1 MATDIKMYWDS
12 SALQGDFNTTENTGD
27 IDTDEGLD
35 TAILIS
41 LFTDRRINEDDPILD
56 SNNDNKRGWWGD
68 IVSNVEDDQIG
79 SRLWLLDRSKAVDE
93 VLVQCKEYAL
103 ESLPW
108 LIDDGIAKNINV
120 IVERCKE
127 STDNRLY
134 FLVEITKN
142 DGELISK
149 KYEYLWYNQSIST
162 PSYLPSRKYGPELV
176 LNGDFFYWD
185 GDEPKYWNRDYVSD
199 NNTYVERYLSEY
211 CRFVTT
217 SLLYIPIYRYQN
229 ILTIGKTYQ
238 YVIHIL
244 STSGDGVYC
253 TNLHGDIYSSML
265 IIGVNKGI
273 FTAITNT
280 AFVISAGGTC
290 DTIIKNISIK
300 EVL

>member
-1 MATDIKMYWDS
+1 MATDIKIYWDS
-12 SALQGDFNTTENTGD
+12 SALQGDFNTTENVGD

-79 SRLWLLDRSKAVDE
+79 SRLWLLDRSKTVDE
-93 VLVQCKEYAL
+93 VLVQCKEYVL
-103 ESLPW
+103 ESLQW
-108 LIDDGIAKNINV
+108 LIDDGIAKNINI
-120 IVERCKE
+120 IVERYKE
-127 STDNRLY
+127 ITDNRLY

-149 KYEYLWYNQSIST
+149 KYEYLWNNQAISI
-162 PSYLPSRKYGPELV
+162 PSYLLSKKLGPELI

-185 GDEPKYWNRDYVSD
+185 GDEPKYWNRGYESD
-199 NNTYVERYLSEY
+199 DNTYVERYLSEY

-217 SLLYIPIYRYQN
+217 SLLYMPVYRYQN
-229 ILTIGKTYQ
+229 ILTIGKIYQ
-238 YVIHIL
+238 YIIHIA
-244 STSGDGVYC
+244 STNGDGVYC
-253 TNLHGDIYSSML
+253 TNLNGDIYSSML
-265 IIGVNKGI
+265 ITGVNKGT
-273 FTAITNT
+273 FTAITDT
-280 AFVISAGGTC
+280 AFVIIAGDIC